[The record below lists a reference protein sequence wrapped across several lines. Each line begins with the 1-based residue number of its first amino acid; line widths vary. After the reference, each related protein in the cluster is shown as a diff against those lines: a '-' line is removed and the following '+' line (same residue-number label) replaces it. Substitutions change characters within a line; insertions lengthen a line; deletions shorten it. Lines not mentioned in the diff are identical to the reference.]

1 MYTSITKPFFDFFA
15 SLMAIALFSPLI
27 ILIYLVLR
35 MSGID
40 KQLFYQPR
48 PGKDEKIF
56 NIVKFRTMTDG
67 RDERGEL
74 LPDEKRL
81 TGIGSV
87 LRKTSL
93 DELPQLFNVLKGDMS
108 LVGPRPLRIR
118 YLPYYTTR
126 ENLRHTVK
134 PGITGLA
141 QVSGRNALSW
151 DKRLELDA
159 RYAEN
164 LSIMLDC
171 KILLMT
177 IIKIFKTSETEF
189 SEGPDSLD
197 EFRKSETA
205 SRSSFTLKE

>member
-1 MYTSITKPFFDFFA
+1 M
-15 SLMAIALFSPLI
+15 LLFSP
-27 ILIYLVLR
+27 IYLVLFLALR
-35 MSGID
+35 FSAIRD
-40 KQLFYQPR
+40 ALFYQAR
-48 PGKDEKIF
+48 PGQGEKIF
-56 NIVKFRTMTDG
+56 RIVKFKTMTDET
-67 RDERGEL
+67 DEYDNL

-81 TGIGSV
+81 TSLGNI

-108 LVGPRPLRIR
+108 LVGPRPLRVR
-118 YLPYYTTR
+118 YLPYYTPR
-126 ENLRHTVK
+126 EVLRHSVK

-164 LSIMLDC
+164 VSFILDC

-177 IIKIFKTSETEF
+177 VIKIFKPSDTEF

-197 EFRKSETA
+197 EYRNSNLKSPA
-205 SRSSFTLKE
+205 SNPSLE

>member
-1 MYTSITKPFFDFFA
+1 MYTTLVKPFFDFAA
-15 SLMAIALFSPLI
+15 SLVALVLLSPLLF
-27 ILIYLVLR
+27 LIYLILR
-35 MSGID
+35 WGSIH
-40 KQLFYQPR
+40 QHLFYQPR
-48 PGKDEKIF
+48 PGKNGKIF
-56 NIVKFRTMTDG
+56 HIVKFKTMTD
-67 RDERGEL
+67 ETNENGEL

-81 TGIGSV
+81 TRIGSL

-108 LVGPRPLRIR
+108 LVGPRPLRVR
-118 YLPYYTTR
+118 YLPYYTAR
-126 ENLRHTVK
+126 EKLRHTVK

-164 LSIMLDC
+164 FSFILDC
-171 KILLMT
+171 KILVKTL
-177 IIKIFKTSETEF
+177 IKIFKTSETEF

-197 EFRKSETA
+197 GYRNMDSKSGSSRA
-205 SRSSFTLKE
+205 SWE